1 MKKFLTCLLC
11 GFLSVASCS
20 RVEETVVSKLLNNYV
35 NAQKALAADDLASAT
50 VAFTA
55 IANATETEMAKI
67 GIEISQTRNLESA
80 RSKCKVRS
88 EHIVEMELPDG
99 YVVAHCP
106 MADDGNGA
114 DWVQQEGDIANPYFG
129 TAMKGCGSI
138 KETF

>member
-1 MKKFLTCLLC
+1 MKKFLPLLLC

-20 RVEETVVSKLLNNYV
+20 RVEEKVVSTLLSNYV
-35 NAQKALAADDLASAT
+35 NAQEALAADDLAAAM

-55 IANATETEMAKI
+55 IAKATESEMAKI
-67 GIEISQTRNLESA
+67 GIEISQTRNLETA
-80 RSKCKVRS
+80 RSKFKVIS

-99 YVVAHCP
+99 YIVAHCP
-106 MADDGNGA
+106 MADKGHGA

-129 TAMKGCGSI
+129 AAMKGCGSI